1 MNNFLN
7 IKIYPNNSLSQKG
20 FYILMIFITLPCLFI
35 GGMFFFMG
43 AWPVLGFM
51 GLELILIYIFFKILF
66 HKNNFYEHVTLD
78 KSKFNIHYSNKN
90 KIFNTIV
97 LEPTWIKVNIENKNK
112 TLIISTHG
120 KTIELGKCLA
130 LKEKT
135 NLAETIK
142 SALINWKQNSQ
153 SANSILKH

>member
-20 FYILMIFITLPCLFI
+20 FYILMIFITLPSLFI

-66 HKNNFYEHVTLD
+66 YKNNFYEHITLD
-78 KSKFNIHYSNKN
+78 KRKFNIHYSNKN
-90 KIFNTIV
+90 KIFNTIA
-97 LEPTWIKVNIENKNK
+97 LEPTWLKVNIENKNK
-112 TLIISTHG
+112 TLVITTHG

-142 SALINWKQNSQ
+142 SALITWRENSQ
-153 SANSILKH
+153 STNSALKH